1 MRRILLVLAVAL
13 SMVVMAMPSAGAQTE
28 PTQYCLSGI
37 EFNPGGRGNCYA
49 SLEECLANIS
59 FEGGCS
65 EVPQSFIGSGYR
77 RTTADQAKCQNPN
90 DPRLECQ

>member
-13 SMVVMAMPSAGAQTE
+13 AMVVIAIPSAVAQTE
-28 PTQYCLSGI
+28 PTQYCLSGM

-49 SLEECLANIS
+49 SLEECLANMP

-65 EVPQSFIGSGYR
+65 EVPQSLIGSGYG
-77 RTTADQAKCQNPN
+77 RTSAD
-90 DPRLECQ
+90 